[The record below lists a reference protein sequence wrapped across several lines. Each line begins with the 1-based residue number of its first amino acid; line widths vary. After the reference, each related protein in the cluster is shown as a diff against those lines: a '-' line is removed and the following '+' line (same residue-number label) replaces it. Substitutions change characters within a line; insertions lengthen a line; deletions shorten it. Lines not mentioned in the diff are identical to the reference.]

1 MADIRDFTNSSASG
15 NVHRK
20 RVVVVT
26 AKRVSTSFCQIR
38 EYTDAEYSCSRFM
51 TSWLERVG
59 LLDGRGEA
67 VEAIGD
73 IVWYYSK

>member
-1 MADIRDFTNSSASG
+1 M
-15 NVHRK
+15 
-20 RVVVVT
+20 T

-59 LLDGRGEA
+59 LLDGMGEA